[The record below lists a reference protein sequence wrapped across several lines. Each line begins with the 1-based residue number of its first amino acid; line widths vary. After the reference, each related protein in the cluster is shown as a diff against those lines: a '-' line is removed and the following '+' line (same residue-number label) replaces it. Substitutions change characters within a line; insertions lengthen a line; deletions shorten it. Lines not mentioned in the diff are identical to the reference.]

1 MNLTSSDG
9 INEKVVALSLELSPR
24 HSPALLNRT
33 VPNVQALELDLTLS
47 TALGNLISHL
57 VSPVSKL
64 YSPQTISA
72 LRLHLTSALTELY
85 APTWDT
91 KRAQNGSGYRSLICN
106 RAGGLPPPL
115 REAARNVGVDP
126 SVWKS
131 ALARRSESDEEGKTR
146 GDEWEA
152 WCDPGTVVWRYGG
165 WEWEDIGYDP
175 FKGPRGELKSFAYSA
190 TRTDAYRAIHYHL
203 AVLRLA

>member
-1 MNLTSSDG
+1 MNLQPSDG
-9 INEKVVALSLELSPR
+9 ISDKLSAVSLELSPR
-24 HSPALLNRT
+24 HSPALINRN
-33 VPNVQALELDLTLS
+33 VPSVQALELDLSLS
-47 TALGNLISHL
+47 TALGNLISHF
-57 VSPVSKL
+57 VSPLTKL
-64 YSPQTISA
+64 YSAQTISA

-85 APTWDT
+85 TPTWDT
-91 KRAQNGSGYRSLICN
+91 KRAQHGSGYRSLICN
-106 RAGGLPPPL
+106 RERGLPKAL
-115 REAARNVGVDP
+115 AEAAREVGINA

-175 FKGPRGELKSFAYSA
+175 FKGPRGESNIGFSRN
-190 TRTDAYRAIHYHL
+190 TC
-203 AVLRLA
+203 